1 MRKKNLAIRLVTIF
15 MLLTPSPLSTAFS
28 SIHVATCMAQQ
39 FDKVVDNT
47 PDSIAKALSARAYAL
62 QYRGRRGAGAG
73 ILKDPEIQYCG
84 RGDYGRQRPEPKRL
98 RGIWEA
104 AGNAGLLR
112 K

>member
-47 PDSIAKALSARAYAL
+47 PDSIAKALSAVLLPAVPARAAIPCCSSLETAL
-62 QYRGRRGAGAG
+62 CAMAHSETAITGSGAGVTM
-73 ILKDPEIQYCG
+73 
-84 RGDYGRQRPEPKRL
+84 L
-98 RGIWEA
+98 RSISTHD
-104 AGNAGLLR
+104 

>member
-47 PDSIAKALSARAYAL
+47 PDSIAKALSARPAPGSTRKGSNPGAVPRWKQHYA
-62 QYRGRRGAGAG
+62 QWHTR
-73 ILKDPEIQYCG
+73 K
-84 RGDYGRQRPEPKRL
+84 RQ
-98 RGIWEA
+98 
-104 AGNAGLLR
+104 
-112 K
+112 